1 MSLYEDRA
9 RLAPERFWSQ
19 AGSSPGVLV
28 LLVIAF
34 IAGQLLAACADY
46 WLALWTTQPRGD
58 SFW

>member
-1 MSLYEDRA
+1 M
-9 RLAPERFWSQ
+9 APERCWSQ
-19 AGSSPGVLV
+19 AGSSPGMLV

-34 IAGQLLAACADY
+34 IAGQLLAACAEY